1 MAKLSF
7 RKFLSQVRIRYL
19 VLLVV
24 LLGVLIFSVASYI
37 IRKSQTSMLEV
48 MEIQGKA
55 LLEALV
61 LASQNTVTSNTLI
74 EQALI
79 DDLSDIA
86 LLIENWEKSGTL
98 NENILSE
105 LSSKTGLL
113 RLDIL
118 SAQGEIL
125 KSSTKT
131 KDKKIYLDSLGKIM
145 PEIKTVLQGKTEQ
158 TLVRI
163 APTDNSSSGSLLLIK
178 KSKSANKATA
188 LLILPSFLEE
198 IKREI
203 GIGFLI
209 QKISQE
215 SGIEYIVLQAQEG
228 IVFASRKIE
237 KLLKIE
243 KEPFLQEALSHN
255 QAQSRII
262 DFEGREVLEV
272 VKPFVSTEY
281 PAGIFRVGLSLE
293 NYKIISANFQK
304 QTILISVIIFAL
316 GFLVI
321 VLVIAYQNYFT
332 LEKSYK
338 KIESL
343 TGNILESMDNA
354 VVAIDA
360 KGDIIMLNKIAEQLF
375 SLSRDMAIG
384 KEYSQIFAADEC
396 LLLDALRQG
405 KVVRDLETSFKNISG
420 ETKALLIVSSGIL
433 DEEGKIIGAVAVIH
447 DITELKKLEEETKRA
462 ERLSAMGSLAAG
474 VAHEIRN
481 PLNTIAI
488 AAQRLKSEFKVKSSK
503 TEYENFLKSII
514 EESKR
519 LNNIVHQFLSLA
531 KAKKLNLVTVD
542 LQDFLQELINLVR
555 LEAEEKKV
563 SLLTKF
569 NSQLQLKIDQD
580 EMKKALINLI
590 LNGIQASKSGGKILI
605 ETEKSKDFAL
615 IKVSD
620 FGKGISPED
629 LSKIFQ
635 PYFTTK
641 QKGTGLG
648 LSIAHRII
656 TDHKGK
662 IEVESEPGRG
672 TTFTV
677 SLPLN

>member
-1 MAKLSF
+1 M
-7 RKFLSQVRIRYL
+7 IIL
-19 VLLVV
+19 VIV
-24 LLGVLIFSVASYI
+24 LGVLVFSVAFYI
-37 IRKSQTSMLEV
+37 IQKSKASMLEV
-48 MEIQGKA
+48 METQGKA
-55 LLEALV
+55 LSEALV
-61 LASQNTVTSNTLI
+61 LASENTVTSNALI

-98 NENILSE
+98 SENILAE
-105 LSSKTGLL
+105 LAGKTGLL

-118 SAQGEIL
+118 SERGEIL
-125 KSSTKT
+125 KSSSKI
-131 KDKKIYLDSLGKIM
+131 KDKKIYLDSLGNLM
-145 PEIKTVLQGKTEQ
+145 PEIKAVLQGQVQQ
-158 TLVRI
+158 TLIRVNQI
-163 APTDNSSSGSLLLIK
+163 ASSYSGIFLLIK
-178 KSKSANKATA
+178 KSSSADKATA
-188 LLILPSFLEE
+188 LLVLPSFLDE
-198 IKREI
+198 IKKEI

-243 KEPFLQEALSHN
+243 KEPFLQEALNQN
-255 QAQSRII
+255 QAKSRII
-262 DFEGREVLEV
+262 DFEGRQVLEV

-304 QTILISVIIFAL
+304 QTVLISVIIFAL
-316 GFLVI
+316 SFLVI
-321 VLVIAYQNYFT
+321 ILVIAYQNYFT
-332 LEKSYK
+332 LEKSFK

-360 KGDIIMLNKIAEQLF
+360 KGNIIMLNKIAENLF
-375 SLSRDMAIG
+375 SLSRDRVIG
-384 KEYSQIFAADEC
+384 KEYAKVFAGDEC
-396 LLLDALRQG
+396 LLKDSMEQG
-405 KVVRDLETSFKNISG
+405 KEVRDLETSFKSLSG
-420 ETKALLIVSSGIL
+420 EPKTLLIGSSGIS
-433 DEEGKIIGAVAVIH
+433 DEEGKMVGAVAVIH
-447 DITELKKLEEETKRA
+447 DITDFKKLEEETKRA
-462 ERLSAMGSLAAG
+462 ERLSAMGNLAAG

-488 AAQRLKSEFKVKSSK
+488 AAQRLKTEFTVKSSK
-503 TEYENFLKSII
+503 NEYENFLKSII

-519 LNNIVHQFLSLA
+519 LNNIVNQFLSLA
-531 KAKKLNLVTVD
+531 KARKLNLVSVN

-555 LEAEEKKV
+555 LEAQERKV

-569 NSQLQLKIDQD
+569 NFQIQLKIDQD
-580 EMKKALINLI
+580 EMKKAFINLI
-590 LNGIQASKSGGKILI
+590 LNGIQASHKGGKILV
-605 ETEKSKDFAL
+605 ETSKSKDFAL
-615 IKVSD
+615 IKISD
-620 FGKGISPED
+620 SGKGIAPED

-641 QKGTGLG
+641 EKGTGLG

-656 TDHKGK
+656 TDHKGR

-672 TTFTV
+672 TTFTI

>member
-1 MAKLSF
+1 M
-7 RKFLSQVRIRYL
+7 VI
-19 VLLVV
+19 LVV
-24 LLGVLIFSVASYI
+24 LLGVLIFLVASYI
-37 IRKSQTSMLEV
+37 IQKSQTSMLEV
-48 MEIQGKA
+48 METQGKA

-61 LASQNTVTSNTLI
+61 LASENTVTSNALI

-86 LLIENWEKSGTL
+86 LLIDNWEKSGTL
-98 NENILSE
+98 NENIMSE

-118 SAQGEIL
+118 STQGEIL
-125 KSSTKT
+125 KSSTKA
-131 KDKKIYLDSLGKIM
+131 KNKKIYLDSLGNLI
-145 PEIKTVLQGKTEQ
+145 PEVKAVVQGKMEQ

-163 APTDNSSSGSLLLIK
+163 SPTGNSSSGSLLLIK
-178 KSKSANKATA
+178 KSRAANKAIA
-188 LLILPSFLEE
+188 LLILPSYLEE

-215 SGIEYIVLQAQEG
+215 SGIEYIVLQTQGG

-243 KEPFLQEALSHN
+243 KEPFLREALSHN

-262 DFEGREVLEV
+262 DFEGRQVLEV

-293 NYKIISANFQK
+293 DYKVISANFQK
-304 QTILISVIIFAL
+304 QTILISLIIFAL

-321 VLVIAYQNYFT
+321 VVVVAYQNYFT
-332 LEKSYK
+332 LEKSFK

-360 KGDIIMLNKIAEQLF
+360 KGDIIMLNKIAEKLF
-375 SLSRDMAIG
+375 SLSRDTAIG
-384 KEYSQIFAADEC
+384 KPYSQIFPADEC

-405 KVVRDLETSFKNISG
+405 KVVSDLETSFKNISG
-420 ETKALLIVSSGIL
+420 ETKALLIGSSGIL

-462 ERLSAMGSLAAG
+462 ERLSAMGNLAAG

-488 AAQRLKSEFKVKSSK
+488 AAQRLKSEFTVKSGK

-519 LNNIVHQFLSLA
+519 LNNIVNQFLSLA
-531 KAKKLNLVTVD
+531 KARKLNLVSVN

-555 LEAEEKKV
+555 LEAEEKKI

-569 NSQLQLKIDQD
+569 NSPAQLRIDQD

-590 LNGIQASKSGGKILI
+590 LNGIQASHQRGKILV
-605 ETEKSKDFAL
+605 ETTKSKDFAL
-615 IKVSD
+615 IKISD
-620 FGKGISPED
+620 SGKGIAPED
-629 LSKIFQ
+629 LPKIFQ

-641 QKGTGLG
+641 EKGAGLG

-656 TDHKGK
+656 TDHKGR